1 MDFLWWEKT
10 VEYYFV
16 QKYVDINMIIAPLNG
31 LQEKGGDAIFA
42 NVANWVLIEFKR
54 DFESISSE
62 IEKFNDYES
71 AKSHF
76 LEKDSHHFIIYGE
89 MSGKEFRLNSQTYFS
104 SKKEELEVVL
114 NSGVNETIFI
124 PYLKKYIEFKKSKKG
139 TSGGGYSF
147 VAGISNDGKVTQ
159 CMSLSEYIRA
169 RKLVK
174 TLKPKKTL
182 DRGYEPPRPK

>member
-71 AKSHF
+71 AKSNF
-76 LEKDSHHFIIYGE
+76 LEQDSHHFIIYGE
-89 MSGKEFRLNSQTYFS
+89 MNGKEFRLNSQTYFS

-114 NSGVNETIFI
+114 NSGVNEKIFI

-159 CMSLSEYIRA
+159 CMSLSEYSRT

-182 DRGYEPPRPK
+182 DQGYEPPRPK